1 MQKNFTIKKFQAI
14 IIGSGGAGLMSAIS
28 AHDCGLSDIAVISKV
43 LPTYS
48 HTVSAKGGINASL
61 ANSGDDDW
69 KFHAFDTLKGG
80 DYLADV
86 DAVEILCRLANEA
99 IIELEKFG
107 VVFSRDEN
115 GKIAQRAYGG
125 QTLNYGQSNL
135 AKRAC
140 YSKDK
145 TGHTIAHTLE
155 QQALKRGIKFFN
167 EYFVIDLLYENK
179 KIYGCLALDIVNGE
193 LVVFISQQ
201 TILATGGYSQIYR
214 NTTSSSICTGD
225 GSALVFKE
233 GLPLQDMEFVQFH
246 PTGIWGSG
254 FLITEAVRSEGA
266 YLLNIKGERFM
277 KKYAPKMMELASR
290 DVISQAI
297 ATEII
302 LNKNSQDNDRQDQDH
317 VYLDMRHIDQET
329 LKNKLPNVVEMVKN
343 FVRKDTSK
351 DLIAIAPSAHYVMG
365 GVPCNIDCEVIEG
378 LFAVGEVACLSV
390 HGANRLGCNSLL
402 DLIVFG
408 KICGERTASKIL
420 QEKNPPSQE
429 DLDLN
434 YHKIAIN
441 IAENKIQ
448 KLAKIFENNQQ
459 NNHQKISQEIFLS
472 SLKNQ
477 LLENNEKCLGVFRN
491 QQNLELGL
499 QQTKEI
505 YQKLRK
511 IKIKNHQLI
520 FNEELIEYLELEN
533 LILNSLAV
541 YYSAIN
547 RTESRGAH
555 YRDDFKNRDDKN
567 FLAHS
572 MVKIIDL
579 EQIKMEYFL
588 KPVKN
593 NSLITELNLIPQQRN
608 Y

>member
-1 MQKNFTIKKFQAI
+1 M
-14 IIGSGGAGLMSAIS
+14 
-28 AHDCGLSDIAVISKV
+28 
-43 LPTYS
+43 
-48 HTVSAKGGINASL
+48 
-61 ANSGDDDW
+61 
-69 KFHAFDTLKGG
+69 
-80 DYLADV
+80 
-86 DAVEILCRLANEA
+86 
-99 IIELEKFG
+99 
-107 VVFSRDEN
+107 
-115 GKIAQRAYGG
+115 
-125 QTLNYGQSNL
+125 
-135 AKRAC
+135 
-140 YSKDK
+140 
-145 TGHTIAHTLE
+145 
-155 QQALKRGIKFFN
+155 
-167 EYFVIDLLYENK
+167 
-179 KIYGCLALDIVNGE
+179 
-193 LVVFISQQ
+193 VFISQQ

-420 QEKNPPSQE
+420 QEKNPPSQG

>member
-28 AHDCGLSDIAVISKV
+28 AHDSGLNDIAIISKV

-61 ANSGDDDW
+61 GNSNEDDW
-69 KFHAFDTLKGG
+69 KFHAYDTLKGG

-155 QQALKRGIKFFN
+155 QQALKRGINFFN
-167 EYFVIDLLYENK
+167 EFFVIDLLCENQK
-179 KIYGCLALDIVNGE
+179 VYGCLALDIVNGE

-201 TILATGGYSQIYR
+201 TVLATGGYSQIYR

-266 YLLNIKGERFM
+266 HLLNIKGERFM

-302 LNKNSQDNDRQDQDH
+302 LNKNSQDNGQQDQDF

-329 LKNKLPNVVEMVKN
+329 LKNKLPNVIEMVKN
-343 FVRKDTSK
+343 FVCKDPAK

-408 KICGERTASKIL
+408 KISGEKIALKIL
-420 QEKNPPSQE
+420 QSKNLQNLSSQQNHYQNH
-429 DLDLN
+429 D
-434 YHKIAIN
+434 KIAIK

-448 KLAKIFENNQQ
+448 KLAKIFENYQEND
-459 NNHQKISQEIFLS
+459 HQEIS
-472 SLKNQ
+472 ICILKNQ

-491 QQNLELGL
+491 QKNLEFGL
-499 QQTKEI
+499 QETMEI
-505 YQKLRK
+505 CQKLRK
-511 IKIKNHQLI
+511 IKIKNQQLI
-520 FNEELIEYLELEN
+520 FNEELINYLEMEN
-533 LILNSLAV
+533 LIFNSLAV

-555 YRDDFKNRDDKN
+555 YRDDFKKRDDQN

-593 NSLITELNLIPQQRN
+593 SSLITELNLIPQQRT

>member
-28 AHDCGLSDIAVISKV
+28 AHDSGLNDIAIISKV

-61 ANSGDDDW
+61 GNSNEDDW
-69 KFHAFDTLKGG
+69 KFHAYDTLKGG

-155 QQALKRGIKFFN
+155 QQALKRGINFFN
-167 EYFVIDLLYENK
+167 EFFVIDLLCENQ

-201 TILATGGYSQIYR
+201 TVLATGGYSQIYR

-277 KKYAPKMMELASR
+277 KKYAPNMMELASR

-302 LNKNSQDNDRQDQDH
+302 LNKNSQDNGKQDQDF

-329 LKNKLPNVVEMVKN
+329 LKNKLPNVIEMVKN
-343 FVRKDTSK
+343 FVRKDPAK

-408 KICGERTASKIL
+408 KISGEKIALKIHQSKNL
-420 QEKNPPSQE
+420 QNLSSQQNHYQNH
-429 DLDLN
+429 D
-434 YHKIAIN
+434 KIAIK

-448 KLAKIFENNQQ
+448 KLAKIFENYQEND
-459 NNHQKISQEIFLS
+459 HQEIS
-472 SLKNQ
+472 ICILKNQ

-491 QQNLELGL
+491 QKNLEFGL
-499 QQTKEI
+499 QETKEI

-511 IKIKNHQLI
+511 IKIKNQQLI
-520 FNEELIEYLELEN
+520 FNEELINYLEMEN

-555 YRDDFKNRDDKN
+555 YRDDFKKRDDQN

-593 NSLITELNLIPQQRN
+593 SSLITELNLIPQQRT

>member
-28 AHDCGLSDIAVISKV
+28 AHDSGLNDIAIISKV

-61 ANSGDDDW
+61 GNSNEDDW
-69 KFHAFDTLKGG
+69 KFHAYDTLKGG

-155 QQALKRGIKFFN
+155 QQALKRGINFFN
-167 EYFVIDLLYENK
+167 EFFVIDLLCENQ

-201 TILATGGYSQIYR
+201 TVLATGGYSQIYR

-277 KKYAPKMMELASR
+277 KKYAPNMMELASR

-302 LNKNSQDNDRQDQDH
+302 LNKNSQDNGKQDQDF

-329 LKNKLPNVVEMVKN
+329 LKNKLPNVIEMVKN
-343 FVRKDTSK
+343 FVRKDPAK

-408 KICGERTASKIL
+408 KISGEKIALKIL
-420 QEKNPPSQE
+420 QSKNLQNLSSQQNQHQNH
-429 DLDLN
+429 D
-434 YHKIAIN
+434 KIAIK

-448 KLAKIFENNQQ
+448 KLAKIFENYQEND
-459 NNHQKISQEIFLS
+459 HQEIS
-472 SLKNQ
+472 ICILKNQ
-477 LLENNEKCLGVFRN
+477 LLEINEKCLGVFRN
-491 QQNLELGL
+491 QKNLELGL
-499 QQTKEI
+499 QETKEI

-511 IKIKNHQLI
+511 IKIKNQQLI
-520 FNEELIEYLELEN
+520 FNEELINYLEMEN

-547 RTESRGAH
+547 RMESRGAH
-555 YRDDFKNRDDKN
+555 YRDDFKKRDDQN

-593 NSLITELNLIPQQRN
+593 SSLITELNLIPQQRT

>member
-1 MQKNFTIKKFQAI
+1 MQKNYTIKKFQAI
-14 IIGSGGAGLMSAIS
+14 TIGSGGAGLMSAIS
-28 AHDCGLSDIAVISKV
+28 AHDAGLHDIAIISKV

-61 ANSGDDDW
+61 GNSNEDDW

-86 DAVEILCRLANEA
+86 DAVEILCRMANEA
-99 IIELEKFG
+99 IIDLEKFG

-125 QTLNYGQSNL
+125 QTLNYGEPKL
-135 AKRAC
+135 AHRAC
-140 YSKDK
+140 YAKDK

-167 EYFVIDLLYENK
+167 EYFVIDLLTENE

-233 GLPLQDMEFVQFH
+233 GLPLEDMEFVQFH
-246 PTGIWGSG
+246 PTGIWGNG

-266 YLLNIKGERFM
+266 YLLNVKGERFM
-277 KKYAPKMMELASR
+277 EKYAPNMMELASR
-290 DVISQAI
+290 DLISQAI
-297 ATEII
+297 ASEII
-302 LNKNSQDNDRQDQDH
+302 LNNNSQKNKNDAKDY
-317 VYLDMRHIDQET
+317 VYLDMRHISQET
-329 LKNKLPNVVEMVKN
+329 LKNKLPNVAEMIKN
-343 FVRKDTSK
+343 FLRKDPSK
-351 DLIAIAPSAHYVMG
+351 DLIEIAPSAHYVMG
-365 GVPCNIDCEVIEG
+365 GVPCNVDCEVVDG
-378 LFAVGEVACLSV
+378 LFAVGEAACLSV

-408 KICGERTASKIL
+408 KISGEKIALKIL
-420 QEKNPPSQE
+420 QTSKPETQE
-429 DLDLN
+429 NQDQNHD
-434 YHKIAIN
+434 KIAIS
-441 IAENKIQ
+441 IAENKIA
-448 KLAKIFENNQQ
+448 KLAKIFEKCQEKNL
-459 NNHQKISQEIFLS
+459 QEIS
-472 SLKNQ
+472 VPSLKNQ

-491 QQNLELGL
+491 QDNLEFGL

-505 YQKLRK
+505 YQQLRK
-511 IKIKNHQLI
+511 IKIKNQQLI
-520 FNEELIEYLELEN
+520 FNEELIAYLELEN

-541 YYSAIN
+541 YFSAIN

-555 YRDDFKNRDDKN
+555 YRNDFKNRDDKN

-572 MVKIIDL
+572 MVKIIDF

-593 NSLITELNLIPQQRN
+593 SSLITELNLIPQQRK

>member
-28 AHDCGLSDIAVISKV
+28 AHDCGLTDIAIISKV

-61 ANSGDDDW
+61 GNSNDDDW
-69 KFHAFDTLKGG
+69 KFHAYDTLKGG

-155 QQALKRGIKFFN
+155 QQALKRGINFFN
-167 EYFVIDLLYENK
+167 EFFVIDLLCENQ

-201 TILATGGYSQIYR
+201 TVLATGGYSQIYR

-277 KKYAPKMMELASR
+277 KKYAPNMMELASR

-302 LNKNSQDNDRQDQDH
+302 LNKNSQNNDWQDQDF

-329 LKNKLPNVVEMVKN
+329 LKNKLPNVIEMVKN
-343 FVRKDTSK
+343 FVRKDPAK

-408 KICGERTASKIL
+408 KISGEKIALKIL
-420 QEKNPPSQE
+420 QSKNLQNISSQQNQHQNH
-429 DLDLN
+429 D
-434 YHKIAIN
+434 KIAIK

-448 KLAKIFENNQQ
+448 KLAKIFESNQE
-459 NNHQKISQEIFLS
+459 NDHQEIS
-472 SLKNQ
+472 ICILKNQ
-477 LLENNEKCLGVFRN
+477 LLEINEKCLGVFRN
-491 QQNLELGL
+491 QKNLELGL
-499 QQTKEI
+499 QEAKEI

-511 IKIKNHQLI
+511 IKIKNQQLI
-520 FNEELIEYLELEN
+520 FNEELINYLEMEN

-555 YRDDFKNRDDKN
+555 YRDDFKNRDDQN

-593 NSLITELNLIPQQRN
+593 SSLITELNLIPQQRT